1 MNFYHRM
8 VSINGPWTTL
18 QLRNKIH
25 LNFDVKEIDVTNQH
39 KLDLRIS
46 KYVSLNETSFND
58 AWKTGEAHPV
68 DIEI

>member
-1 MNFYHRM
+1 
-8 VSINGPWTTL
+8 L